1 MRFLIWSVELRRGVG
16 WSLGWFFFL
25 AGSFDRYWD
34 SHHGIGA
41 LLLVFSVSPWFGSSY
56 IIRIGPFIGSGK
68 EGIQEIPLHTSEV
81 ALFGFFF
88 IRDTTFLLNLL
99 FETEK
104 LVQIS

>member
-1 MRFLIWSVELRRGVG
+1 MV
-16 WSLGWFFFL
+16 FFL